1 MEGMSGAALFAS
13 THSKEEATMTL
24 RLALQVAEEAHQDGM
39 LNLEEYQS
47 TVEELQTTYHK
58 QLEGVGT
65 KLADVQGASGER
77 EARLLDNDE
86 QSVQSQGLSGF
97 DEIYK
102 ASNTERLHNARVA
115 PDQHSEGSASSE
127 NGPPASSSPP
137 KLSLSLATLPV
148 QEQPDE
154 VHASLP
160 AENDIAP
167 VVPAAAEALKNR
179 PVETNFTS
187 LSPYVSP
194 RNTGGP
200 PEEVAPNLSAPK
212 DIPTLNPLPVASQTT
227 CCEGIFKRQELNEI
241 FFKIKVACGMEIACV
256 LGLGITLVLL
266 LLEEAAHLSAGIG
279 FLMII
284 HVLSSA
290 GAMFAAGARSSGGIA
305 IALAFLLVAT
315 IGGIAASIDAA
326 EHLASECSMKQSA
339 FHGCSAEACPGL
351 ESCLAENEGDGACSR
366 DDLSS
371 ADCDCIA
378 PSTELCEAI
387 LGKLLLLLALAELIG
402 GGVIFL
408 LASIAFVRLEVNEG
422 MSSFHKT
429 YHAPLMQHVDGMDRQ
444 IEFPVMDSTRTMDD
458 PLDAR
463 L

>member
-167 VVPAAAEALKNR
+167 VFV
-179 PVETNFTS
+179 NFT
-187 LSPYVSP
+187 V
-194 RNTGGP
+194 RTGNINPARSHLFDG
-200 PEEVAPNLSAPK
+200 
-212 DIPTLNPLPVASQTT
+212 TL
-227 CCEGIFKRQELNEI
+227 CRQELNEI
-241 FFKIKVACGMEIACV
+241 FFK
-256 LGLGITLVLL
+256 
-266 LLEEAAHLSAGIG
+266 
-279 FLMII
+279 
-284 HVLSSA
+284 
-290 GAMFAAGARSSGGIA
+290 
-305 IALAFLLVAT
+305 
-315 IGGIAASIDAA
+315 
-326 EHLASECSMKQSA
+326 
-339 FHGCSAEACPGL
+339 GCSAEACPGL

-387 LGKLLLLLALAELIG
+387 LGKLLLLL
-402 GGVIFL
+402 
-408 LASIAFVRLEVNEG
+408 
-422 MSSFHKT
+422 
-429 YHAPLMQHVDGMDRQ
+429 
-444 IEFPVMDSTRTMDD
+444 
-458 PLDAR
+458 
-463 L
+463 

>member
-1 MEGMSGAALFAS
+1 MSGAALFAS

-47 TVEELQTTYHK
+47 TVEELQTTYRK

-65 KLADVQGASGER
+65 KLADVHGASGER
-77 EARLLDNDE
+77 EARLQDNDE

-102 ASNTERLHNARVA
+102 ANNTDRFSNARAA

-127 NGPPASSSPP
+127 NGAQASFSPP
-137 KLSLSLATLPV
+137 KPVLSLATLPV

-160 AENDIAP
+160 AEKDIAP
-167 VVPAAAEALKNR
+167 VVTEAEEAGKNR
-179 PVETNFTS
+179 PVEAKTTS

-194 RNTGGP
+194 RDTGSP

-212 DIPTLNPLPVASQTT
+212 DIPTLNPLPVASQTNF
-227 CCEGIFKRQELNEI
+227 CEGIFNRQELSNILMKMKIMCGVEI
-241 FFKIKVACGMEIACV
+241 TLV

-290 GAMFAAGARSSGGIA
+290 GAMCAAGARSSGGIA

-315 IGGIAASIDAA
+315 IGGIAVSLDTA

-351 ESCLAENEGDGACSR
+351 ENCLAENDGDGACSR

-378 PSTELCEAI
+378 PSTELCEAF
-387 LGKLLLLLALAELIG
+387 LGTLLLLLALAELVG
-402 GGVIFL
+402 GGVILF

-422 MSSFHKT
+422 VTAFHQA
-429 YHAPLMQHVDGMDRQ
+429 YHAPLMEHVDGMDRH
-444 IEFPVMDSTRTMDD
+444 IEFPLLDSTRTMDD
-458 PLDAR
+458 PLDDR